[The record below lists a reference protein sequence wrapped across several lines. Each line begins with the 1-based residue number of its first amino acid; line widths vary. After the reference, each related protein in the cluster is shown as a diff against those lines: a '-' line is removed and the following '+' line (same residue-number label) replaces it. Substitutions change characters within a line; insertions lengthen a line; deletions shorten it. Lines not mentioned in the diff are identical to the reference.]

1 MKKILAVFLLSFG
14 MSCLTSASEISNED
28 ESMTAKGTF
37 EVDLQPQA
45 DVDSPA
51 GRMVIDKTYSGDMTG
66 SGVGQMISKR
76 IEGGAAVY
84 YGIEEFSGSVNRKDG
99 AFTLIH
105 RGYMTQESQ
114 TLDIEILEGSGSGEL
129 ENISGSMAITQDS
142 NGHSYELTYELKD

>member
-1 MKKILAVFLLSFG
+1 
-14 MSCLTSASEISNED
+14 
-28 ESMTAKGTF
+28 MTAKGTF

-76 IEGGAAVY
+76 TEGGAAVY
-84 YGIEEFSGSVNRKDG
+84 YAIEEFSGSVNGKDG

-105 RGYMTQESQ
+105 KGYMAQESQ
-114 TLDIEILEGSGSGEL
+114 ALDVEILEGSGSGEL
-129 ENISGSMAITQDS
+129 EDISGSMAITQDS
-142 NGHSYELTYELKD
+142 NGHSYELTYEL